1 MSSSIPKCK
10 LCLNTLWN
18 YQPPDEASEETVQ
31 FWKDLVRI
39 ADENI
44 GKIRQ
49 YNEKINFKVLDE
61 PKCSLSKNHFPEDP
75 YGREMKDPHK
85 VWNVFEKRAIDRAAY
100 LVNIPESWE
109 EWEELEGLK
118 NDSDDLKELQEDLND
133 EVGWDKWLEEFLKN
147 DEEMMKKEQELRNKN
162 KGVRHETEIRQSS
175 QPSHE
180 YIKCKAC
187 KKCAHCGRR
196 YGAHYH
202 GVQHHGAQ
210 HHGAQHHGAQH
221 HGVQHHGPHHL
232 GSHHL
237 GTHRGGT

>member
-162 KGVRHETEIRQSS
+162 KGLAKSVRIVDVVMELTITEFNIMELSIMELSIMELNTMECNIMDPIILDLIILELTEGELRI
-175 QPSHE
+175 
-180 YIKCKAC
+180 Y
-187 KKCAHCGRR
+187 
-196 YGAHYH
+196 
-202 GVQHHGAQ
+202 
-210 HHGAQHHGAQH
+210 
-221 HGVQHHGPHHL
+221 
-232 GSHHL
+232 
-237 GTHRGGT
+237 